1 MNNTKTII
9 KNPAVIIMKRELLAY
24 FTSPVAYIV
33 IGLFLAF
40 SGFLFFSIFFLM
52 NRADLRPF
60 FTNLPLLFAFFIPAI
75 TMRLFAEEQKTG
87 TMETLM
93 TLPVSTV
100 EVVTGKYLAAL
111 KFSVIMLVPTISY
124 AVTASFFGTL
134 DVGATFCGY
143 IGAIL
148 LAAAFCSVGIFASS
162 ITKNQIVAFFVAFT
176 ICILLALID
185 QFLLFLPTT
194 AVNFFQFLSAG
205 SHFTSISRGI
215 IDSRDVIYF
224 VSVCAIFF
232 TLTVKTLNAKKGTI

>member
-1 MNNTKTII
+1 MHTSKTIL
-9 KNPAVIIMKRELLAY
+9 KNPAIIIMNRELFAY

-33 IGLFLAF
+33 MGLFLAF

-93 TLPVSTV
+93 TLPVSTL
-100 EVVTGKYLAAL
+100 EVVAGKFLAAV
-111 KFSVIMLVPTISY
+111 KFSIIMILPTISY
-124 AVTASFFGTL
+124 AITASFFGTV
-134 DVGATFCGY
+134 DIGATVCGY
-143 IGAIL
+143 IGAAL
-148 LAAAFCSVGIFASS
+148 LATSFCSVGIFASS

-176 ICILLALID
+176 ICILLAMVD
-185 QFLLFLPTT
+185 QFLLFLPAG

-224 VSVCAIFF
+224 ASISAVFF
-232 TLTVKTLNAKKGTI
+232 LLTVNTLNAQKGTA

>member
-1 MNNTKTII
+1 MNKSIL
-9 KNPAVIIMKRELLAY
+9 KNPSIIIMNRELFAY

-33 IGLFLAF
+33 MGLFLAF

-60 FTNLPLLFAFFIPAI
+60 FQNLPLLFAFFIPAI

-100 EVVTGKYLAAL
+100 EVVTGKFLASL

-124 AVTASFFGTL
+124 AITASFFGNL
-134 DVGATFCGY
+134 DVGATICSY
-143 IGAIL
+143 IGAVL
-148 LAAAFCSVGIFASS
+148 LAASFCSVGIFASS

-176 ICILLALID
+176 ICILLAMID
-185 QFLLFLPTT
+185 QFLLFLPTG

-224 VSVCAIFF
+224 VSVCTIFF
-232 TLTVKTLNAKKGTI
+232 TLTVKTLKAQKGIA